1 LYYLRLELLS
11 LEQHKPAQLR
21 VILEMEKLGPSEIFN
36 SAGHA
41 KEEKHAIGNIQN

>member
-1 LYYLRLELLS
+1 MKELLS

-21 VILEMEKLGPSEIFN
+21 VILEIFN